1 MKNMANKK
9 KHLSNEER
17 FCIEKM
23 CGVGDSFGKIS
34 RTLGRGLSTV
44 SEEVNGNGG
53 RKRYRAESAIRKA
66 YWKQYLKKKDCNK
79 VALDGHLSKFVEKKL
94 STGWSPG
101 TISARLQVQS
111 GLQYASEKSIRKF
124 IKKRSGLER
133 YLFWYRND
141 HKGGPKRKNDIYLT
155 DPDRKF
161 IEERQ
166 IWAEFEYGH
175 WEADFI
181 VSKFNS
187 FVLLVLVEKWSKL
200 IKLALLSNRNN
211 DLVNETIQRLLSG
224 HTVNTLTTDND
235 IGFGKWKELEAKL
248 GAKIY
253 FCHPYHSW
261 EKGLVENSNRWLREF
276 IPKKTDLKSIS
287 SEFLNNIEM
296 YFNNKPRECLH
307 GFTAHE
313 IMMKNECGKR
323 VESLEVNL
331 PRLRI

>member
-1 MKNMANKK
+1 LKNMANKK

-17 FCIEKM
+17 FCIEKI
-23 CGVGDSFGKIS
+23 CRAGDSFGKIS
-34 RTLGRGLSTV
+34 RTLNRGLSTI
-44 SEEVNGNGG
+44 SGEVNGNGG

-66 YWKQYLKKKDCNK
+66 YWKQYRKKKDCNK

-94 STGWSPG
+94 SAGWSPG
-101 TISARLQVQS
+101 NISARLQVQS

-124 IKKRSGLER
+124 IRKRPGLER
-133 YLFWYRND
+133 HLFWKRND
-141 HKGGPKRKNDIYLT
+141 HKGGPKRKTDTYLT

-161 IEERQ
+161 IEKRP

-175 WEADFI
+175 WEVDFI

-200 IKLALLSNRNN
+200 IKLALLPNRNN
-211 DLVNETIQRLLSG
+211 DLVNQKILELLSG
-224 HTVNTLTTDND
+224 YRVNTLTADND
-235 IGFGKWKELEAKL
+235 IGFGKWKKLEKMLRAQ
-248 GAKIY
+248 IF

-276 IPKKTDLKSIS
+276 IPKKTDLKSVP

-296 YFNNKPRECLH
+296 YFNNKPKECLH
-307 GFTAHE
+307 GLTAHE
-313 IMMKNECGKR
+313 IMMKNECGKL
-323 VESLEVNL
+323 VESLEVNF
-331 PRLRI
+331 PKLRI